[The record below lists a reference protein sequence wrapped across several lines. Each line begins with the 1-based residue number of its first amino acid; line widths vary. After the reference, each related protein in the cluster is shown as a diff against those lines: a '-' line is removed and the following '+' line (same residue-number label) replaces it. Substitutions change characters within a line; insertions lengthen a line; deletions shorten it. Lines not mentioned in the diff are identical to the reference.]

1 MMKFALALL
10 AASVA
15 YADVRTNAVP
25 SRLHWQNNAGYD
37 GETALISAGLYYGQ
51 YVSQYD
57 VRALITPGGDQI
69 GGKLT
74 IGENGGSAAQ
84 QLHLRYEEWNNL
96 GDSLQFLAWMKQK
109 LAGGI
114 PVVFGVYANRTLFG
128 PGPMDHA
135 DYDHIVCA
143 RTILSRFPISHPASY
158 PTDQIGFTDAGLF
171 RPEKTNDYNFH
182 YNIARFQSSRSD
194 ADIPTSLV
202 YSLPSDAPNY
212 GIAILGVADLN
223 GDTLPVKLEANPNN
237 ETPSIDP
244 NSNMRPASM
253 PLELTITI
261 SNLEP
266 GVTYNLYRYNQ
277 LASVPESQFNAN
289 EAQAFQKSPFSIV
302 SGTTYTMSSLIQTDE
317 VAVYRCV
324 KASAP

>member
-1 MMKFALALL
+1 MKFAFTLL
-10 AASVA
+10 AASLA
-15 YADVRTNAVP
+15 YADVRTNSVP
-25 SRLHWQNNAGYD
+25 SRLHWQNNASYD

-51 YVSQYD
+51 YLSQFD
-57 VRALITPGGDQI
+57 VRALITPGGDQT

-74 IGENGGSAAQ
+74 IAENGSSAAM
-84 QLHLRYEEWNNL
+84 QLHLRTEEWNNA
-96 GDSLQFLAWMKQK
+96 GNSQQFLTWLKLK
-109 LAGGI
+109 LAVGI

-135 DYDHIVCA
+135 EYDHIVCA
-143 RTILSRFPISHPASY
+143 RTILSRSSISDPTYY

-171 RPEKTNDYNFH
+171 RPEKTNNYNFH

-212 GIAILGVADLN
+212 GIAILGVADMN
-223 GDTLPVKLEANPNN
+223 GDTLPVRLEASPSH
-237 ETPSIDP
+237 ETPSIDS
-244 NSNMRPASM
+244 NSNLRPPSI

-266 GVTYNLYRYNQ
+266 AVPYILYRYNQ
-277 LASVPESQFNAN
+277 LSSVPESQFNAN
-289 EAQAFQKSPFSIV
+289 EAQSDQKLPFSID
-302 SGTTYTMSSLIQTDE
+302 SGSTYTITQMIQSDQ

-324 KASAP
+324 RASAP